1 MAATG
6 RACGVPADVAAKEHP
21 VSDQHRSALTPAGRA
36 GHLARL
42 RAATAEAPLDVL
54 VIGGGVNGAGAAFD
68 ASTRGLS
75 VGLVESHDWAS
86 GTSSRSS
93 KLMHGGLRYLQ
104 MLDFKLVAEAL
115 RERDLLIEHTAP
127 HLVKPIKFVFPF
139 FKKVIDRGFIG
150 SGVMLYDAMQSI
162 GRKRAVPFHRHL
174 LHGKMLEVFPG
185 LDGEKAVG
193 ALEYYDAQMDDARFV
208 MMLVRSAAQHDA
220 AVANYTTVIDYLH
233 EGARVIGARVRDEE
247 TGEEFDVHARD
258 TILAGGVWTQDQ
270 QELAGAEAGLEVLA
284 SKGIHIT
291 IARDRIPAV
300 PDTGIITQTEKSVL
314 FIIPWDE
321 YWVIGTTD
329 TPWTQDPRDVGA
341 TSDDID
347 YVLEHANAVLKDDL
361 TREDVIGVYSGL
373 RPLLQP
379 VKKNSGGGSAKVSRE
394 HTVMEV
400 EPGLSAIA
408 GGKYTTYRVMAEDVV
423 DFAIRDTQAGRPSL
437 TRSIPVIGAQ
447 GYASLVRDKQEIAR
461 RYGFDDIRIDRLLFR
476 YGTLLTDVLALID
489 EDPSL
494 GAPLEHAPRYL
505 RAEALYAVRA
515 EGARHLADIL
525 QRRTRLDYETRD
537 RGVDAAEEVAALV
550 GPELGW
556 GEAERAREVET
567 YRDFIAARLDGERTT
582 SDEQAAAR
590 LADAPEVP
598 TRR

>member
-1 MAATG
+1 MSE
-6 RACGVPADVAAKEHP
+6 P
-21 VSDQHRSALTPAGRA
+21 QRSALTPAARDE
-36 GHLARL
+36 HLARL
-42 RAATAEAPLDVL
+42 RAATAQTPLDVL
-54 VIGGGVNGAGAAFD
+54 VVGGGVNGAGAAFD
-68 ASTRGLS
+68 AATRGLS
-75 VGLVESHDWAS
+75 VGLVETRDWAS

-115 RERDLLIEHTAP
+115 RERDLLIQHTAP
-127 HLVKPIKFVFPF
+127 HLVKPISFVFPF
-139 FKKVIDRGFIG
+139 FRKVIDRGFIG
-150 SGVMLYDAMQSI
+150 SGVMLYDAMQSV

-174 LHGKMLEVFPG
+174 LHGKMLEVFPA

-208 MMLVRSAAQHDA
+208 LMLVRSAAQHDA
-220 AVANYTTVIDYLH
+220 AVANYTTVVDYLH
-233 EGARVIGARVRDEE
+233 EGPRVIGVRVRDEE
-247 TGEEFDVHARD
+247 SGEEFDVHARE
-258 TILAGGVWTQDQ
+258 TILAGGVWTQEQ
-270 QELAGAEAGLEVLA
+270 QELAGADAGLEVLA

-291 IARDRIPAV
+291 VARERIPAA

-347 YVLEHANAVLKDDL
+347 YVLEHANAVLADDL
-361 TREDVIGVYSGL
+361 SRDDVIGVYSGL

-379 VKKNSGGGSAKVSRE
+379 VKKGSDKGSTKVSRE

-400 EPGLSAIA
+400 EPGLTAIA

-423 DFAIRDTQAGRPSL
+423 DFALKDSQPGRPSL
-437 TRSIPVIGAQ
+437 TRTVPVIGAQ
-447 GYASLVRDKQEIAR
+447 GYEALKRDKHEIAR
-461 RYGFDDIRIDRLLFR
+461 RHGWDETRVDRLLFR
-476 YGTLLTDVLALID
+476 YGALLTDVLALAD
-489 EDPSL
+489 EDDSL
-494 GAPLEHAPRYL
+494 ANPLEHAPRYL

-515 EGARHLADIL
+515 EGARHLADVL
-525 QRRTRLDYETRD
+525 ERRTRLDYETRD
-537 RGVDAAEEVAALV
+537 RGVAAAEEVAALV

-556 GEAERAREVET
+556 DEATREREVAAYREYIAARLEGET
-567 YRDFIAARLDGERTT
+567 THSDEQVAARLDGI
-582 SDEQAAAR
+582 A
-590 LADAPEVP
+590 EVP
-598 TRR
+598 RTR

>member
-1 MAATG
+1 M
-6 RACGVPADVAAKEHP
+6 
-21 VSDQHRSALTPAGRA
+21 SNLQRSALTPASRA
-36 GHLARL
+36 EHLARL
-42 RAATAEAPLDVL
+42 RAATPEAPLDVL
-54 VIGGGVNGAGAAFD
+54 VVGGGVNGAGAAFD
-68 ASTRGLS
+68 AATRGLS
-75 VGLVESHDWAS
+75 VGLVEARDWAS

-139 FKKVIDRGFIG
+139 FKKVVDRAFIG
-150 SGVMLYDAMQSI
+150 SGVMLYDAMQSV
-162 GRKRAVPFHRHL
+162 GRKRAVPMHRHL
-174 LHGKMLEVFPG
+174 LRGKMLEVFPG
-185 LDGEKAVG
+185 LDGEKSVG
-193 ALEYYDAQMDDARFV
+193 ALEYWDAQVDDARFV

-220 AVANYTTVIDYLH
+220 AVANYTSVVDYLH
-233 EGARVIGARVRDEE
+233 EGKRVSGVRVRDEE
-247 TGEEFDVHARD
+247 TGEEFEVHARE
-258 TILAGGVWTQDQ
+258 TVLAGGVWTQDQ
-270 QELAGAEAGLEVLA
+270 QELAGADVGLEVLA
-284 SKGIHIT
+284 SKGIHVT
-291 IARDRIPAV
+291 IARDRIPAA

-329 TPWTQDPRDVGA
+329 TPWTQDPKDVGA
-341 TSDDID
+341 TGEDID
-347 YVLEHANAVLKDDL
+347 YVLEHANAVLADDL

-379 VKKNSGGGSAKVSRE
+379 VRKNSGGGSTKVSRE

-400 EPGLSAIA
+400 EPGLTAIA

-423 DFAIRDTQAGRPSL
+423 DFAIKDSQPGRPSL
-437 TRSIPVIGAQ
+437 TRSVPVIGAQ
-447 GYASLVRDKQEIAR
+447 GYEALVRDKQEIGR
-461 RYGFDDIRIDRLLFR
+461 RYGFDTVRTDRLLFR
-476 YGTLLTDVLALID
+476 YGALLSDVLALID

-515 EGARHLADIL
+515 EGARHLVDIL

-537 RGVDAAEEVAALV
+537 RGVDSAAEVAALV

-556 GEAERAREVET
+556 DEDRQRREVGVYGEL
-567 YRDFIAARLDGERTT
+567 IAARRAGEEAT
-582 SDEQAAAR
+582 SDEETASRISA
-590 LADAPEVP
+590 APEVP
-598 TRR
+598 PTS

>member
-1 MAATG
+1 VT
-6 RACGVPADVAAKEHP
+6 
-21 VSDQHRSALTPAGRA
+21 DQQRSALTPEGRA
-36 GHLARL
+36 EHLSRL

-54 VIGGGVNGAGAAFD
+54 VVGGGVNGAGAAFD
-68 ASTRGLS
+68 AATRGLS

-115 RERDLLIEHTAP
+115 RERDLLLEHTAP

-174 LHGKMLEVFPG
+174 LHEKMLEVFPA

-208 MMLVRSAAQHDA
+208 MMLVRSAAQLDA
-220 AVANYTTVIDYLH
+220 AVANYTTVVGYLH
-233 EGARVIGARVRDEE
+233 EGKRVIGVRVRDEE
-247 TGEEFDVHARD
+247 SGEEFDVHARE
-258 TILAGGVWTQDQ
+258 TILAGGVWTQEQ
-270 QELAGAEAGLEVLA
+270 QDLAGADAGLEVLA
-284 SKGIHIT
+284 SKGIHVT
-291 IARDRIPAV
+291 VARDRIPAV

-341 TSDDID
+341 TSSDID

-361 TREDVIGVYSGL
+361 AREDVIGVYSGL

-379 VKKNSGGGSAKVSRE
+379 VKKGGDKGSTKVSRE

-408 GGKYTTYRVMAEDVV
+408 GGKFTTYRVMAEDVV
-423 DFAIRDTQAGRPSL
+423 DFAIKDTEPGRPSL
-437 TRSIPVIGAQ
+437 TRSVPVIGAQ
-447 GYASLVRDKQEIAR
+447 GYGTLVRDKATIAA
-461 RYGFDDIRIDRLLFR
+461 RYGFDEIRTDRLLFR
-476 YGTLLTDVLALID
+476 YGALLHDVLALID

-494 GAPLEHAPRYL
+494 ATPLEHAPRYL
-505 RAEALYAVRA
+505 RAEVLYAVRA
-515 EGARHLADIL
+515 EGARHLADVL
-525 QRRTRLDYETRD
+525 ERRTRLDYETRD
-537 RGVDAAEEVAALV
+537 RGVAAADEVAALI

-556 GEAERAREVET
+556 DEAATTAEISAYRE
-567 YRDFIAARLDGERTT
+567 YIAARLEGEATT
-582 SDEQAAAR
+582 SDDEAASRIAT
-590 LADAPEVP
+590 ASEVP
-598 TRR
+598 DRR

>member
-1 MAATG
+1 M
-6 RACGVPADVAAKEHP
+6 
-21 VSDQHRSALTPAGRA
+21 SDQQRSALTPTNRA
-36 GHLARL
+36 EHLSRL
-42 RAATAEAPLDVL
+42 GAATAQDPLDVL
-54 VIGGGVNGAGAAFD
+54 VVGGGVNGAGAAFD
-68 ASTRGLS
+68 AATRGLT
-75 VGLVESHDWAS
+75 VGLVETHDWAS

-104 MLDFKLVAEAL
+104 MLDFTLVAEAL
-115 RERDLLIEHTAP
+115 RERDLLLEHTAP

-139 FKKVIDRGFIG
+139 FKKVVDRAFIG
-150 SGVMLYDAMQSI
+150 SGVALYDAMQSI

-174 LHGKMLEVFPG
+174 LHDKMLEVFPA

-220 AVANYTTVIDYLH
+220 AVANYTTVVDYLR
-233 EGARVIGARVRDEE
+233 EGTRVIGARVRDEE
-247 TGEEFDVHARD
+247 TGEEFDVHARE
-258 TILAGGVWTQDQ
+258 TILAGGVWTQEQ
-270 QELAGAEAGLEVLA
+270 QELAGADSGLEVLA

-291 IARDRIPAV
+291 VARERIPAA

-341 TSDDID
+341 TSDDIA
-347 YVLEHANAVLKDDL
+347 YVIEHANAVLKEDL
-361 TREDVIGVYSGL
+361 RREDVIGVYSGL

-379 VKKNSGGGSAKVSRE
+379 VKKSGGSKGSTKVSRE

-400 EPGLSAIA
+400 EPGLTAIA
-408 GGKYTTYRVMAEDVV
+408 GGKFTTYRVMAEDVV
-423 DFAIRDTQAGRPSL
+423 DFAIKDSQPGRPSL

-447 GYASLVRDKQEIAR
+447 GYRTLVRDKQEIAR
-461 RYGFDDIRIDRLLFR
+461 RYGFDEIRMDRLLFR
-476 YGTLLTDVLALID
+476 YGALLSDVLALID
-489 EDPSL
+489 EDESL
-494 GAPLEHAPRYL
+494 ATPLEHAPRYL
-505 RAEALYAVRA
+505 RAEVLYAVRA
-515 EGARHLADIL
+515 EGARHLADVL
-525 QRRTRLDYETRD
+525 ERRTRLDYETRD
-537 RGVDAAEEVAALV
+537 RGVAAADEVAALV

-556 GEAERAREVET
+556 DEADRAREVET
-567 YRDFIAARLDGERTT
+567 YRNFIAARLDGERTT

-590 LADAPEVP
+590 LAEAQEVP

>member
-1 MAATG
+1 VT
-6 RACGVPADVAAKEHP
+6 
-21 VSDQHRSALTPAGRA
+21 DQQRSALTPEGRA
-36 GHLARL
+36 EHLSRL
-42 RAATAEAPLDVL
+42 RGATAETPLDVL
-54 VIGGGVNGAGAAFD
+54 VVGGGVNGAGAAFD
-68 ASTRGLS
+68 AATRGLS

-115 RERDLLIEHTAP
+115 RERDLLLEHTAP

-174 LHGKMLEVFPG
+174 LHEKMLKVFPA
-185 LDGEKAVG
+185 LDGDRAVG

-220 AVANYTTVIDYLH
+220 AVANYTTVVDYLH
-233 EGARVIGARVRDEE
+233 EGERVIGARVRDEE
-247 TGEEFDVHARD
+247 TGEELDVHARA
-258 TILAGGVWTQDQ
+258 TILAGGVWTQEQ
-270 QELAGAEAGLEVLA
+270 QELAGTDAGLEVLA
-284 SKGIHIT
+284 SKGIHIVVDR
-291 IARDRIPAV
+291 ARIPAA

-379 VKKNSGGGSAKVSRE
+379 VKKGSDKGSTKVSRE

-408 GGKYTTYRVMAEDVV
+408 GGKFTTYRVMAEDVV
-423 DFAIRDTQAGRPSL
+423 DFAIEGTEPGRPSL
-437 TRSIPVIGAQ
+437 TRSVPVIGAQ
-447 GYASLVRDKQEIAR
+447 GYAALVRDKAEIGR
-461 RYGFDDIRIDRLLFR
+461 RHGFDEVRTDRLLFR
-476 YGTLLTDVLALID
+476 YGALLSDVLALID

-494 GAPLEHAPRYL
+494 ATPLEHAPRYL
-505 RAEALYAVRA
+505 RAEVLYAARA
-515 EGARHLADIL
+515 EGARHLADVL
-525 QRRTRLDYETRD
+525 ERRTRLDYETRD
-537 RGVDAAEEVAALV
+537 RGVAAADEIAALLA
-550 GPELGW
+550 PELGW
-556 GEAERAREVET
+556 DEAATRAEVTAYREHIEARLAGEA
-567 YRDFIAARLDGERTT
+567 TT
-582 SDEQAAAR
+582 SDAEAAAR
-590 LADAPEVP
+590 IATVSEVP
-598 TRR
+598 GRR

>member
-1 MAATG
+1 EVTM
-6 RACGVPADVAAKEHP
+6 RRSSQ
-21 VSDQHRSALTPAGRA
+21 VSDQQRSALTPANRA
-36 GHLARL
+36 EHLSRL
-42 RAATAEAPLDVL
+42 RAASAQDPLDVL
-54 VIGGGVNGAGAAFD
+54 VVGGGVNGAGAAFD
-68 ASTRGLS
+68 AATRGLS
-75 VGLVESHDWAS
+75 VGLVETHDWAS

-115 RERDLLIEHTAP
+115 RERDLLLEHTAP

-139 FKKVIDRGFIG
+139 FTKIFDRAFIG
-150 SGVMLYDAMQSI
+150 SGVALYDAMQSI

-174 LHGKMLEVFPG
+174 LHEKMLEVFPA

-220 AVANYTTVIDYLH
+220 AVANYTTVVDYLH
-233 EGARVIGARVRDEE
+233 EGTRVIGARVRDEE
-247 TGEEFDVHARD
+247 TGEEFDVHARG
-258 TILAGGVWTQDQ
+258 TILAGGVWTQEQ
-270 QELAGAEAGLEVLA
+270 QELAGADSGLEVLA

-291 IARDRIPAV
+291 VARERIPAV

-341 TSDDID
+341 TSDDIA
-347 YVLEHANAVLKDDL
+347 YVIEHANAVLKEDL
-361 TREDVIGVYSGL
+361 RREDVIGVYSGL

-379 VKKNSGGGSAKVSRE
+379 VKKSGGSKGSTKVSRE

-400 EPGLSAIA
+400 EPGLTAIA
-408 GGKYTTYRVMAEDVV
+408 GGKFTTYRVMAEDVV
-423 DFAIRDTQAGRPSL
+423 DFAIRDSQPGRPGL

-447 GYASLVRDKQEIAR
+447 GYRTLERDKQEIAR
-461 RYGFDDIRIDRLLFR
+461 RHGFDEIRMDRLLFR
-476 YGTLLTDVLALID
+476 YGALLSDVLALID
-489 EDPSL
+489 EDESL
-494 GAPLEHAPRYL
+494 ATPLEHAPRYL
-505 RAEALYAVRA
+505 RAEVLYAVRA
-515 EGARHLADIL
+515 EGARHLADVL
-525 QRRTRLDYETRD
+525 ERRTRLDYETRD
-537 RGVDAAEEVAALV
+537 RGVAAADEVAALV

-556 GEAERAREVET
+556 DEAARAREVET
-567 YRDFIAARLDGERTT
+567 YRNFIAAR
-582 SDEQAAAR
+582 
-590 LADAPEVP
+590 
-598 TRR
+598 

>member
-1 MAATG
+1 MSA
-6 RACGVPADVAAKEHP
+6 
-21 VSDQHRSALTPAGRA
+21 QNRSALTPGSRTE
-36 GHLARL
+36 HLARL
-42 RAATAEAPLDVL
+42 RAATAENPLDVL
-54 VIGGGVNGAGAAFD
+54 VVGGGVNGAGAAFD
-68 ASTRGLS
+68 AATRGLS
-75 VGLVESHDWAS
+75 VGLVETRDWAA

-115 RERDLLIEHTAP
+115 RERDLLLEHTAP

-139 FKKVIDRGFIG
+139 FKKVVDRAFIG
-150 SGVMLYDAMQSI
+150 SGVMLYDAMQSV
-162 GRKRAVPFHRHL
+162 GRKRAVPMHRHL
-174 LHGKMLEVFPG
+174 LHDKMLEVFPG
-185 LDGEKAVG
+185 LDGDKAVG
-193 ALEYYDAQMDDARFV
+193 ALEYYDAQVDDARFV

-220 AVANYTTVIDYLH
+220 SVANYTSVVDYLH
-233 EGARVIGARVRDEE
+233 EGERVIGARVRDEE
-247 TGEEFDVHARD
+247 TGEDFEIHARD

-270 QELAGAEAGLEVLA
+270 QDLAGADAGLEVLA
-284 SKGIHIT
+284 SKGIHVT

-347 YVLEHANAVLKDDL
+347 YVLEHANAVLADDL
-361 TREDVIGVYSGL
+361 SRTDVIGVYSGL

-379 VKKNSGGGSAKVSRE
+379 VQKGDGSGSTKVSRE

-408 GGKYTTYRVMAEDVV
+408 GGKFTTYRVMAEDVV
-423 DFAIRDTQAGRPSL
+423 DFAIKADQPGRPSL
-437 TRSIPVIGAQ
+437 TRSVPVIGAQ
-447 GYASLVRDKQEIAR
+447 GYETLVRDKQEIAR
-461 RYGFDDIRIDRLLFR
+461 RHDFDMLRTDRLLYR
-476 YGTLLTDVLALID
+476 YGALLTDVLALID
-489 EDPSL
+489 EDPTL
-494 GAPLEHAPRYL
+494 ATPLEHAPRYL

-525 QRRTRLDYETRD
+525 ERRTRLDYETRD
-537 RGVDAAEEVAALV
+537 RGADAAAEVAALV

-556 GEAERAREVET
+556 DESMQAREVET
-567 YRDFIAARLDGERTT
+567 YREYIAARIEGERSRT
-582 SDEQAAAR
+582 DVEAASRIA
-590 LADAPEVP
+590 AVPEVP
-598 TRR
+598 PRH

>member
-1 MAATG
+1 M
-6 RACGVPADVAAKEHP
+6 
-21 VSDQHRSALTPAGRA
+21 SDQQRSALTPASRVE
-36 GHLARL
+36 HLARL
-42 RAATAEAPLDVL
+42 RAATAQDPLDVL

-68 ASTRGLS
+68 AATRGLS
-75 VGLVESHDWAS
+75 VGLVETHDWAS

-139 FKKVIDRGFIG
+139 FKKVVDRAFIG
-150 SGVMLYDAMQSI
+150 SGVMLYDAMQSV
-162 GRKRAVPFHRHL
+162 GRKRAVPMHRHL
-174 LHGKMLEVFPG
+174 LHGKMLDVFPA
-185 LDGEKAVG
+185 LDGDKAVG

-220 AVANYTTVIDYLH
+220 AVANYTTVVDYLH
-233 EGARVIGARVRDEE
+233 EGSRVSGARVRDEE
-247 TGEEFDVHARD
+247 TGEEFDVHARE

-270 QELAGAEAGLEVLA
+270 QELAGADAGLEVLA

-341 TSDDID
+341 TSDDIE
-347 YVLEHANAVLKDDL
+347 YVLEHANAVLADDL

-379 VKKNSGGGSAKVSRE
+379 VKKGSDASTKVSRE
-394 HTVMEV
+394 HTVMEI

-423 DFAIRDTQAGRPSL
+423 DFAIKDSQPGRPSL

-447 GYASLVRDKQEIAR
+447 GYEALVRDKREIGR
-461 RYGFDDIRIDRLLFR
+461 RYGFDELRTDRLLFR
-476 YGTLLTDVLALID
+476 YGALLSDVLALID

-494 GAPLEHAPRYL
+494 ATPLEHAPRYL
-505 RAEALYAVRA
+505 RAEVLYAVRA

-537 RGVDAAEEVAALV
+537 RGVDAADEVAALI

-556 GEAERAREVET
+556 DETERAREIDT
-567 YRDFIAARLDGERTT
+567 YRAFITARLDGERTT
-582 SDEQAAAR
+582 SDAQAAAR

-598 TRR
+598 ARR

>member
-1 MAATG
+1 MSAL
-6 RACGVPADVAAKEHP
+6 
-21 VSDQHRSALTPAGRA
+21 QRSALTPENRA
-36 GHLARL
+36 EHLARL
-42 RAATAEAPLDVL
+42 RAATSESPLDVL
-54 VIGGGVNGAGAAFD
+54 VVGGGVNGAGAAFD

-75 VGLVESHDWAS
+75 VGLVERHDWAS

-115 RERDLLIEHTAP
+115 RERDLLLETTAP
-127 HLVKPIKFVFPF
+127 HLVRPIKFVFPF
-139 FKKVIDRGFIG
+139 FRKVIDRTYIG
-150 SGVMLYDAMQSI
+150 AGVTLYDAMQSV

-174 LHGKMLEVFPG
+174 LHDKMLEVFPG
-185 LDGEKAVG
+185 LDGEKVVG
-193 ALEYYDAQMDDARFV
+193 ALEYFDAQMDDARFV

-220 AVANYTTVIDYLH
+220 AVANYTSVVSYLH
-233 EGARVIGARVRDEE
+233 EGERVVGVRVRDEE
-247 TGEEFDVHARD
+247 TGEEFDVHAREV
-258 TILAGGVWTQDQ
+258 ILAGGVWTQDQ
-270 QELAGAEAGLEVLA
+270 QELAGADAGLEVLA

-291 IARDRIPAV
+291 VARDAIRAV

-329 TPWTQDPRDVGA
+329 TPWTEDPTAVGA

-347 YVLEHANAVLKDDL
+347 YVLEHANAVLSDDL
-361 TREDVIGVYSGL
+361 TREDVIGVYTGL

-379 VKKNSGGGSAKVSRE
+379 VKKGSDSSKSTKVSRE

-423 DFAIRDTQAGRPSL
+423 DFAIRSSFPGRPSL
-437 TRSIPVIGAQ
+437 TRTVPVIGAQ
-447 GYASLVRDKQEIAR
+447 GLAELKRDKGAIAVQH
-461 RYGFDDIRIDRLLFR
+461 GWEEIRIDRLIFR
-476 YGTLLTDVLALID
+476 YGTLLRDVLTLID

-494 GAPLEHAPRYL
+494 ATPLEHAPRYV
-505 RAEALYAVRA
+505 RAEAVYAVRA
-515 EGARHLADIL
+515 EGARHLADVL

-537 RGVDAAEEVAALV
+537 RGVAAAEEIAALIA
-550 GPELGW
+550 PELGW
-556 GEAERAREVET
+556 DEATAKREVET
-567 YRDFIAARLDGERTT
+567 YRAYID
-582 SDEQAAAR
+582 AR
-590 LADAPEVP
+590 LAGEATHTDAEVAAAIAAVPEVP
-598 TRR
+598 VRA